1 MWCPAATAFYG
12 PGGGGS
18 YIGSDTKLGG
28 LVVMQLGGGAMD
40 VPLIDRSVIYNS
52 AWAYSMTEVY
62 GSDMDGFSEGGF
74 VWASQAD
81 VQLLIPRANLVGGM
95 YRGNLTYGQLPSPGA
110 VAAGQ
115 ATPLTANQ
123 LLKISQ
129 DAELS
134 DHFHLRSS
142 VVNNNILYDSQ
153 SLGAGTVSD
162 QQFASEVINYVIL
175 QTAGESITD
184 GQSTNYSIMARL
196 KGNGAFWQN
205 PFDTFA
211 NNLFTN
217 TQSSNMDPNPSM
229 LAGVQPN
236 HLNNVKNPTGGGGFL
251 SKIGNIIKH
260 SAKVAWD
267 HKDMIIG
274 GVEALGPLLLA
285 DAASGPAYEHENVLT
300 AEYCRRLEQNIR
312 LLTKLNTTA
321 SIECVQEIRTLFMKE
336 LQFQRQ
342 VRDRWTKPS
351 KRMALAQLDVPKGE
365 DEMPPKTETT
375 SLMRS
380 MKAKEADQ
388 EIRKIKSRQA

>member
-1 MWCPAATAFYG
+1 M
-12 PGGGGS
+12 
-18 YIGSDTKLGG
+18 
-28 LVVMQLGGGAMD
+28 
-40 VPLIDRSVIYNS
+40 
-52 AWAYSMTEVY
+52 
-62 GSDMDGFSEGGF
+62 
-74 VWASQAD
+74 
-81 VQLLIPRANLVGGM
+81 
-95 YRGNLTYGQLPSPGA
+95 
-110 VAAGQ
+110 
-115 ATPLTANQ
+115 
-123 LLKISQ
+123 
-129 DAELS
+129 S

-236 HLNNVKNPTGGGGFL
+236 HLNNVKNPTGGGSFL

-285 DAASGPAYEHENVLT
+285 GAASGPVYEHGDVLT

-312 LLTKLNTTA
+312 LLTKLYSTA
-321 SIECVQEIRTLFMKE
+321 PIECVQEVRTLFMQE
-336 LQFQRQ
+336 LQYQRQ
-342 VRDRWTKPS
+342 VRDRWTMPS

-365 DEMPPKTETT
+365 EEEKMPPKTETT

>member
-1 MWCPAATAFYG
+1 
-12 PGGGGS
+12 
-18 YIGSDTKLGG
+18 
-28 LVVMQLGGGAMD
+28 
-40 VPLIDRSVIYNS
+40 
-52 AWAYSMTEVY
+52 
-62 GSDMDGFSEGGF
+62 
-74 VWASQAD
+74 
-81 VQLLIPRANLVGGM
+81 
-95 YRGNLTYGQLPSPGA
+95 
-110 VAAGQ
+110 
-115 ATPLTANQ
+115 
-123 LLKISQ
+123 
-129 DAELS
+129 
-134 DHFHLRSS
+134 
-142 VVNNNILYDSQ
+142 
-153 SLGAGTVSD
+153 
-162 QQFASEVINYVIL
+162 VINYVIL

-184 GQSTNYSIMARL
+184 GQSTDYSIMARL

-285 DAASGPAYEHENVLT
+285 DAASGPAFEHDNVLT

-321 SIECVQEIRTLFMKE
+321 PIECVQEMRALFMKE
-336 LQFQRQ
+336 LQYQRQ

-351 KRMALAQLDVPKGE
+351 KRMALAELEVPKEE
-365 DEMPPKTETT
+365 DDGVLPKT
-375 SLMRS
+375 
-380 MKAKEADQ
+380 
-388 EIRKIKSRQA
+388 